1 MMVRKAIDLNLNG
14 LMLEDMP
21 EQMTK
26 EDYATI
32 FARVITPKTYA
43 MVLGACAAKA
53 LAGNMK
59 AIELIMTQAQGT
71 PTPRLTEQSPETDA
85 LRRIQEV
92 LFLAGQKVEYSVVPQ
107 DQDT

>member
-1 MMVRKAIDLNLNG
+1 MMVRKAVEMNLDR
-14 LMLEDMP
+14 LTLEDMP
-21 EQMTK
+21 AQMTK

-43 MVLGACAAKA
+43 LVLGACAAKA
-53 LAGNMK
+53 LSGNMK

-71 PTPRLTEQSPETDA
+71 PTPRLTEQTPETDA

-92 LFLAGQKVEYSVVPQ
+92 LFLAGQKVEYSVAPK
-107 DQDT
+107 DG